1 MGYAQPILGHVA
13 TVTRGI
19 GVSDAAS
26 GTQGLPNPN
35 PVYTWVRLA
44 QRVPVRIAS
53 DSVPPGIPLV
63 SGMSTTLTIED
74 GGAADD
80 RPWLD
85 RAVAEIETRL
95 FDVLD
100 GRQDAFRRPRPSARR
115 RQHFRWTSRNPPPP
129 RSKST
134 RISHRA

>member
-1 MGYAQPILGHVA
+1 
-13 TVTRGI
+13 
-19 GVSDAAS
+19 
-26 GTQGLPNPN
+26 
-35 PVYTWVRLA
+35 VRLA
-44 QRVPVRIAS
+44 QRVPVRIAI

-74 GGAADD
+74 AGAADD

-100 GRQDAFRRPRPSARR
+100 GPPARPGCIPATTTERATPASLPVDEQKSAPTPE
-115 RQHFRWTSRNPPPP
+115 QINPGLAPGMSASPRN
-129 RSKST
+129 RS
-134 RISHRA
+134 